1 MSSTVMQLPPAGATI
16 VPVWPQRRDKPLSPP
31 RWLAHAAQ
39 HAERRFETPFDAN
52 GNFDD
57 LVALRYVYVRG
68 HEPRYYYAAP
78 YEAFAVQDADA
89 RLVWCA
95 ESGHVGVRPFG
106 PSREVASAAA
116 KKLRSVRGKHVRAIR
131 EAGDATA
138 VFEAYAAAMRA
149 IISTRGPDG
158 FIRADDIP
166 GIRPIFCALA
176 SKNGSSVPW
185 GLIGPLSAYLDD
197 AAYLCV
203 CAVLV
208 GMRGAQIAKGERLL
222 ECLGRA
228 LVRSTGGDFLLQT
241 VGLAKRAIQAHAH
254 RIPWLGRVL
263 DSSGLRCTIVWLVAV
278 GVRSAPHVPLATP
291 WLRELTSEPAS
302 ECAAWALADTPPW
315 VRRLVD
321 IALAVLEIWH
331 VLEGLSRLATSSTAG
346 IEALVRELAVG
357 SALDARTIDRKVD
370 AILRALF
377 PAKAEH
383 YARLVPRRIMR
394 AALAV
399 AAGSLGAGG
408 SLGAEI
414 DITTRLIAAIRA
426 TSTGVASTLLECLS
440 AP

>member
-1 MSSTVMQLPPAGATI
+1 
-16 VPVWPQRRDKPLSPP
+16 
-31 RWLAHAAQ
+31 
-39 HAERRFETPFDAN
+39 
-52 GNFDD
+52 
-57 LVALRYVYVRG
+57 
-68 HEPRYYYAAP
+68 
-78 YEAFAVQDADA
+78 
-89 RLVWCA
+89 
-95 ESGHVGVRPFG
+95 
-106 PSREVASAAA
+106 
-116 KKLRSVRGKHVRAIR
+116 
-131 EAGDATA
+131 
-138 VFEAYAAAMRA
+138 
-149 IISTRGPDG
+149 
-158 FIRADDIP
+158 
-166 GIRPIFCALA
+166 
-176 SKNGSSVPW
+176 
-185 GLIGPLSAYLDD
+185 LSAYLDD
-197 AAYLCV
+197 VAYLCV

-241 VGLAKRAIQAHAH
+241 VGLAKRVIQAHAH

-321 IALAVLEIWH
+321 IALAVLDIWH
-331 VLEGLSRLATSSTAG
+331 VLEGISKLGKATSSTAG

-377 PAKAEH
+377 PATAEH

-399 AAGSLGAGG
+399 AAGSWG
-408 SLGAEI
+408 SLGSLGSSEF
-414 DITTRLIAAIRA
+414 DITARFIAAIRA
-426 TSTGVASTLLECLS
+426 TSTGVASTLLECLL